1 MAQSASRPAAPEA
14 RPPGRVP
21 PSPRTA
27 TTALALGALGVV
39 FGDIG
44 TSPLYA
50 IQQVFTGPNTLTPD
64 QSRIY
69 GVLSLVFWSLTI
81 IVTVKYVAIVM
92 RANNDGEGG
101 IMALVS
107 LVKRMHTHSGR
118 VTIALILLGVF
129 GASLFYG
136 DGMITPAISVLSA
149 VEGLKVATPGI
160 GDLVIPIALVLLVAL
175 FVSQRYGTHA
185 VGRFFGPVMLIWFSA
200 IAALGITAIVDHP
213 GILRALSPS
222 YAVSFF
228 LDDPQT
234 AFFALASVVLVV
246 TGAEALYADM
256 GHFGAGAIRR
266 AWLLVAL
273 PALLLNY
280 FGQGAF
286 LLGQPA
292 ATDNPFFR
300 MSPAW
305 AQLPLVLL
313 ATLATV
319 IASQAVISGAFS
331 MSRQA
336 VQLGFLPRMTIRHT
350 SSREIGQVYVPAVN
364 WILFAAVVT
373 LVLGF
378 RSSSNLASAYG
389 VAVTGTF
396 VTTTVLAS
404 VVFAAHSER
413 RLLVL
418 LCGAAFLLIDL
429 AFFSANL
436 TKLLHGGWFPLAIA
450 GTVFAILS
458 TWRRGRQLALQR
470 LAEGEIPL
478 DVFLARLDT
487 DPPMRVPGTAVYL
500 TATDGGTPGPLRKN
514 LAHNRVLHQQIVL
527 FTVATRTIPRVR
539 DEDRLTVEELGHG
552 VHRIIAEYGFQ
563 EEPDA
568 PAALRLAQDR
578 GLPIDTEHASY
589 FLNHITLNITRRPGM
604 ARWRKHLFAVISRN
618 SIRAAAF
625 LHLPS
630 NRVFELGTQIDL

>member
-1 MAQSASRPAAPEA
+1 MVNVSRLEVAPPASRPGPSDSQESS
-14 RPPGRVP
+14 PPARVP
-21 PSPRTA
+21 PGPRTA

-107 LVKRMHTHSGR
+107 LVKRMHARSGR

-160 GDLVIPIALVLLVAL
+160 GDLVIPIALVLLVVL

-200 IAALGITAIVDHP
+200 IAALGIAAIADHP

-228 LDDPQT
+228 LADPQT

-292 ATDNPFFR
+292 AADNPFFR

-313 ATLATV
+313 ATMATV

-350 SSREIGQVYVPAVN
+350 SSEEIGQVYVPAVN
-364 WILFAAVVT
+364 WILFAAVVA

-378 RSSSNLASAYG
+378 RSSSHLASAYG
-389 VAVTGTF
+389 IAVTGTF
-396 VTTTVLAS
+396 VTTTVLAM
-404 VVFAAHSER
+404 VVFAEHAR
-413 RLLVL
+413 RRWLVV
-418 LCGAAFLLIDL
+418 LCGAAFLLIDV

-470 LAEGEIPL
+470 LGEGEIPL
-478 DVFLARLDT
+478 DAVPRPARHGPADARSGYRRLPDRDGRRHPRPAPEEPRAQPRAAPAGRAVHRRHHD
-487 DPPMRVPGTAVYL
+487 DPAGPRRGPP
-500 TATDGGTPGPLRKN
+500 DGGRTRSRRASAHRPVRLPGGARRARPPSGSRRTGVFRSTPSTPPTSSTTPPSTSRAGR
-514 LAHNRVLHQQIVL
+514 AWR
-527 FTVATRTIPRVR
+527 A
-539 DEDRLTVEELGHG
+539 G
-552 VHRIIAEYGFQ
+552 
-563 EEPDA
+563 
-568 PAALRLAQDR
+568 
-578 GLPIDTEHASY
+578 AS
-589 FLNHITLNITRRPGM
+589 TC
-604 ARWRKHLFAVISRN
+604 SR
-618 SIRAAAF
+618 
-625 LHLPS
+625 
-630 NRVFELGTQIDL
+630 